1 MSVASLF
8 PPGTD
13 LCQIAMASPQ
23 EGQVS
28 NLDDPPLLRTEMITL
43 TVVLTSLTTI
53 FVSGRLHA
61 NIKKLSWSDGEP
73 PGLFPSNVLDARWRG
88 TEGEGHG
95 NR

>member
-13 LCQIAMASPQ
+13 LCQIAMASPP
-23 EGQVS
+23 EGRVS

-43 TVVLTSLTTI
+43 TVSLTSLATI
-53 FVSGRLHA
+53 FVYGRLYA

-73 PGLFPSNVLDARWRG
+73 PGPFPSDLLEDSWRG
-88 TEGEGHG
+88 NDNEGRG
-95 NR
+95 NC